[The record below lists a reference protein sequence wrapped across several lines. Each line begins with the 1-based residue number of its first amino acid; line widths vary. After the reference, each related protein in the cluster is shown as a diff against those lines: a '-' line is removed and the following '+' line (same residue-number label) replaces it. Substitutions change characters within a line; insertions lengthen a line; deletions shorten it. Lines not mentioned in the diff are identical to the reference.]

1 MQLKTNS
8 FLHLAILAI
17 LSLFLIMMFSNS
29 SKNQISPEKCEE
41 IGLSVMHID
50 TMAGKK
56 INSKINYVTAM
67 YEAEEFSGS
76 CKIRGHGN
84 TTWQTRELYKRPY
97 LLKLNKSAPLFGM
110 KQSKKWIL
118 MANTADKTSLRNEY
132 AYFLAKNV
140 WNRMKW
146 TPDARFAAVFI
157 NGKFNGLYQVTEKVE
172 HEKLSLP
179 EGSFLATVNSR
190 LNKEWNFRT
199 QRGTKISIR
208 MEQKSEAEYKKMEQ
222 IIQNAEDVI
231 FSPDFKSAEKG
242 WQSVI
247 DEDSFVDWYLINE
260 FTKNH
265 DAKFQASCY
274 FYYDSQ
280 AKKIFMG
287 PLWDMDISCG
297 NINYDGC
304 QDPEGFW
311 VNKDQWY
318 KRLFEDEYFAEKVA
332 ERWNET
338 KQKLISSFDWLENE
352 SKNVKP
358 FVMLNDSVW
367 HNLGRRQWPH
377 APGWKNR
384 KTYESEVDYMIGF
397 LKKREQ
403 WMSNAY
409 SGN

>member
-280 AKKIFMG
+280 TKKIFMG

-384 KTYESEVDYMIGF
+384 KTYESEVDYMTDF
-397 LKKREQ
+397 LKKRAQ
-403 WMSNAY
+403 WMSNEY

>member
-132 AYFLAKNV
+132 AYFLARNV

-157 NGKFNGLYQVTEKVE
+157 NGKFNGLYQITEKVE

-280 AKKIFMG
+280 ANKIFMG

-384 KTYESEVDYMIGF
+384 KTYESEVDYMTDF
-397 LKKREQ
+397 LKKRAQ
-403 WMSNAY
+403 WMSNEY

>member
-1 MQLKTNS
+1 
-8 FLHLAILAI
+8 
-17 LSLFLIMMFSNS
+17 
-29 SKNQISPEKCEE
+29 
-41 IGLSVMHID
+41 MHID

-311 VNKDQWY
+311 VKKDQWY

-352 SKNVKP
+352 SKNVKS

-384 KTYESEVDYMIGF
+384 KTYESEVDYMTDF
-397 LKKREQ
+397 LKKRAQ
-403 WMSNAY
+403 WMSNEY

>member
-1 MQLKTNS
+1 
-8 FLHLAILAI
+8 
-17 LSLFLIMMFSNS
+17 MFSNS
-29 SKNQISPEKCEE
+29 SKNQITPEKCKE
-41 IGLSVMHID
+41 IGLPVMHID

-56 INSKINYVTAM
+56 INSKINYVIAM
-67 YEAEEFSGS
+67 YEAEELSGS

-97 LLKLNKSAPLFGM
+97 LLKLTKSAPLFGM
-110 KQSKKWIL
+110 EQSKKWIL

-146 TPDARFAAVFI
+146 CPSAKFAAVFI
-157 NGKFNGLYQVTEKVE
+157 NGKFNGLYQVTEKIE
-172 HEKLSLP
+172 YEKLALP
-179 EGSFLATVNSR
+179 KGSFLATVNSR

-199 QRGTKISIR
+199 SRGTKISIR
-208 MEQKSEAEYKKMEQ
+208 MEEKSEAEYKQMEQ

-280 AKKIFMG
+280 EKKIFMG

-297 NINYDGC
+297 NISYDGC

-318 KRLFEDEYFAEKVA
+318 KRLFEDEYFADKVA

-338 KQKLISSFDWLENE
+338 KPELTASFEWIENE

-367 HNLGRRQWPH
+367 RNLGKRQWPH

-403 WMSNAY
+403 WMSNEY

>member
-1 MQLKTNS
+1 
-8 FLHLAILAI
+8 
-17 LSLFLIMMFSNS
+17 
-29 SKNQISPEKCEE
+29 
-41 IGLSVMHID
+41 MHID

-56 INSKINYVTAM
+56 INSKTNYVTAM

-304 QDPEGFW
+304 QAPEGFW

-384 KTYESEVDYMIGF
+384 KTYESEVDYMTDF
-397 LKKREQ
+397 LKKRAQ
-403 WMSNAY
+403 WMSNEY

>member
-1 MQLKTNS
+1 
-8 FLHLAILAI
+8 
-17 LSLFLIMMFSNS
+17 MMFSNS

-132 AYFLAKNV
+132 AYFLARNV

-172 HEKLSLP
+172 YEKFSLP

-280 AKKIFMG
+280 ANKIFMG

-384 KTYESEVDYMIGF
+384 KTYESEVDYMTDF
-397 LKKREQ
+397 LKKRAQ
-403 WMSNAY
+403 WMSNEY

>member
-1 MQLKTNS
+1 
-8 FLHLAILAI
+8 
-17 LSLFLIMMFSNS
+17 
-29 SKNQISPEKCEE
+29 
-41 IGLSVMHID
+41 
-50 TMAGKK
+50 
-56 INSKINYVTAM
+56 
-67 YEAEEFSGS
+67 
-76 CKIRGHGN
+76 
-84 TTWQTRELYKRPY
+84 
-97 LLKLNKSAPLFGM
+97 
-110 KQSKKWIL
+110 
-118 MANTADKTSLRNEY
+118 
-132 AYFLAKNV
+132 
-140 WNRMKW
+140 
-146 TPDARFAAVFI
+146 
-157 NGKFNGLYQVTEKVE
+157 
-172 HEKLSLP
+172 
-179 EGSFLATVNSR
+179 
-190 LNKEWNFRT
+190 
-199 QRGTKISIR
+199 

-311 VNKDQWY
+311 VKKDQWY

-384 KTYESEVDYMIGF
+384 KTYESEVDYMTDF
-397 LKKREQ
+397 LKKRAQ
-403 WMSNAY
+403 WMSNEY

>member
-1 MQLKTNS
+1 MQLKSNS
-8 FLHLAILAI
+8 FLHLIILAI
-17 LSLFLIMMFSNS
+17 LSVFLILMFSNS
-29 SKNQISPEKCEE
+29 SKNQITPEKCKE
-41 IGLSVMHID
+41 IGLPVMHID

-67 YEAEEFSGS
+67 YEAEELSGS

-97 LLKLNKSAPLFGM
+97 LLKLTKSAPLFGM
-110 KQSKKWIL
+110 EQSKKWIL

-146 TPDARFAAVFI
+146 CPSAKFAAVFI
-157 NGKFNGLYQVTEKVE
+157 NGKFNGLYQVTEKIE
-172 HEKLSLP
+172 YEKLALP
-179 EGSFLATVNSR
+179 KGSFLATVNSR

-199 QRGTKISIR
+199 SRGTKISIR
-208 MEQKSEAEYKKMEQ
+208 MEEKSEAEYKQMEQ

-280 AKKIFMG
+280 EKKIFMG

-297 NINYDGC
+297 NISYDGC

-318 KRLFEDEYFAEKVA
+318 KRLFEDEYFADKVA

-338 KQKLISSFDWLENE
+338 KPELTASFDWIENE

-367 HNLGRRQWPH
+367 RNLGKRQWPH

-384 KTYESEVDYMIGF
+384 KTYESEIDYMIGF

>member
-132 AYFLAKNV
+132 AYFLARNV

-172 HEKLSLP
+172 YEKLSLP

-274 FYYDSQ
+274 FYYASQ

-384 KTYESEVDYMIGF
+384 KTYESEVDYMTDF
-397 LKKREQ
+397 LKKRAQ
-403 WMSNAY
+403 WMSNEY

>member
-1 MQLKTNS
+1 
-8 FLHLAILAI
+8 
-17 LSLFLIMMFSNS
+17 
-29 SKNQISPEKCEE
+29 
-41 IGLSVMHID
+41 MHID

-67 YEAEEFSGS
+67 YEAEELSGS

-97 LLKLNKSAPLFGM
+97 LLKLNKAAPLFGM
-110 KQSKKWIL
+110 EQSKKWIL

-132 AYFLAKNV
+132 AYFLARNV

-157 NGKFNGLYQVTEKVE
+157 NGKFNGLYQVTEKIE
-172 HEKLSLP
+172 YEKLSLP
-179 EGSFLATVNSR
+179 KGSFLATVNSR

-199 QRGTKISIR
+199 SRGTKISIR
-208 MEQKSEAEYKKMEQ
+208 MGEKSEAEYKQMEQ

-287 PLWDMDISCG
+287 PLWDLDISCG

-318 KRLFEDEYFAEKVA
+318 KRLFEDEYFAGKVA

-384 KTYESEVDYMIGF
+384 KTYESEVDYMTDF
-397 LKKREQ
+397 LKKRAQ
-403 WMSNAY
+403 WMTNEY